1 MKRLT
6 LIMALVMSVC
16 AMSANAAFVDYTD
29 QTDYLNQ
36 VAAESMSLTMIDFT
50 GLADGTTLTNQ
61 YAGLDVMFDGSDSI
75 VNNTTFVEDGWGV
88 YGNGPEIELMFIAP
102 MTHVGADF
110 PGALAI
116 DLYQG
121 TTLVASSADFGISG
135 TGFFGGTLTDDSFF
149 DRVILRE
156 WVDSHVF
163 IDNLYFGGVVGSV
176 VPEPASLSLLG
187 IGLAGMAIRRIRRK
201 HV

>member
-6 LIMALVMSVC
+6 LFMALAMSVC

-29 QTDYLNQ
+29 RADYLNQ

-50 GLADGTTLTNQ
+50 GLAAGTTLTNQ
-61 YAGLDVMFDGSDSI
+61 YAGLDVMFDGSDTI
-75 VNNTTFVEDGWGV
+75 VNNTAFVEDGWGV
-88 YGNGPEIELMFIAP
+88 YDIGTIELMFIAP

-110 PGALAI
+110 PGTLAI

-121 TTLVASSADFGISG
+121 TTLVASSADFGSTG
-135 TGFFGGTLTDDSFF
+135 TGFFGGRLTDDSFF
-149 DRVILRE
+149 DRVILSD
-156 WVDSHVF
+156 WNGPVAS
-163 IDNLYFGGVVGSV
+163 IDTLYFGGVVGSV